1 MKVQFT
7 SIAKS
12 KLDSVTLEER
22 RAVRTALTKLQ
33 GGLSGA
39 EAVGGVQNAYQIR
52 SPGKGPIV
60 LFQVSESGD
69 VATVM
74 GFISSRQRALG
85 NLPARSTGTRKPGT
99 SRRQKSAQSTSSS
112 GRKGSQQRLPE
123 VA

>member
-1 MKVQFT
+1 MKVEFT
-7 SIAKS
+7 TIAKS

-22 RAVRTALTKLQ
+22 RAVRTALNKLQ

-39 EAVGGVQNAYQIR
+39 EAVGGLQNAYQIR
-52 SPGKGPIV
+52 SPGKGPVV
-60 LFQVSESGD
+60 LFQMSESGD

-99 SRRQKSAQSTSSS
+99 SRPKKGAQATSSS
-112 GRKGSQQRLPE
+112 SRKGSQHRLSE